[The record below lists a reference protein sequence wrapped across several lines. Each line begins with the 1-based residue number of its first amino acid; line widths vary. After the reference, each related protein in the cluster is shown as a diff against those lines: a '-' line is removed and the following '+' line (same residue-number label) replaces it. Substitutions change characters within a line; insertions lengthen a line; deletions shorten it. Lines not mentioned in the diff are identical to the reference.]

1 MFLMDDRLDRLIV
14 CSKKNKRKENKK
26 QKLVTSRGD
35 KRREGKDQKVRKKG
49 KKKDQERQFD

>member
-1 MFLMDDRLDRLIV
+1 VF
-14 CSKKNKRKENKK
+14 KKNKRKENKK